1 MATVTDDELFERTV
15 RSLIG
20 GTMGPPKYIY
30 RGMVSGLVLDIAKRH
45 FHDTDLAKLPKVVD
59 HLTDRVM
66 EAIASLDLYIDNRE
80 RAAEKRVLVGRSR

>member
-45 FHDTDLAKLPKVVD
+45 FHDADLAKL
-59 HLTDRVM
+59 
-66 EAIASLDLYIDNRE
+66 AADL
-80 RAAEKRVLVGRSR
+80 EKFDGLVTQLETALRKRIEEH